1 MLLDEREA
9 RAITSK
15 LLGYVKADDAAVGV
29 SAEEYSHLRFAAN
42 AITTSGRREDATASV
57 TVWIGGRRGAA
68 TTNALDDASL
78 RAAVAQAE
86 TLARVSPVDREYVPT
101 LGPQVYKPTVQYA
114 EATRRI
120 TPSARAR
127 TAGEIIA
134 LCERANVVGA
144 GFHQASASAAASAT
158 KNGNFHF
165 ERETDV
171 SLSVT
176 ARTADGTG
184 SGYFQR
190 GHFDAAQFDPL
201 RVARESIAKAVGSRS
216 PRQLD
221 PGTYT
226 VVLEAQAVGD
236 LYSLGFDARSAEEG
250 RSSFSVPGGKT
261 RLGEQVF
268 DERVSIYSD
277 PWHAQ
282 LPASAAAQGGIPAEK
297 LFLVREG
304 KLENLVYSR
313 FWAKQQG
320 KQPTP
325 GPVNLI
331 IESGGPVQSLE
342 EMIRTTERGLL
353 VSHFWYI
360 RSVDP
365 RTALFTGLTRDGVWL
380 IENGKVRHPVNN
392 FRFNQSVLRMLAPG
406 NLLAIGRPERIGAGN
421 NVSLLPPLKV
431 KEFNF
436 TSKSEA
442 V

>member
-9 RAITSK
+9 RAITAK
-15 LLGYVKADDAAVGV
+15 LLGFVKADDASVGV
-29 SAEEYSHLRFAAN
+29 SSEEYSHLRFAAN
-42 AITTSGRREDATASV
+42 AITTSGRREDANASV
-57 TVWIGGRRGAA
+57 TVWIERKRGAA

-78 RAAVAQAE
+78 RAAVEQAE

-101 LGPQVYKPTVQYA
+101 LGPQKYRPTVQYA
-114 EATRRI
+114 ETTTRI
-120 TPSARAR
+120 TPAARAR
-127 TAGEIIA
+127 TVGEIIA
-134 LCERANVVGA
+134 MCERAGVTGA
-144 GFHQASASAAASAT
+144 GFHQASARASASAT

-165 ERETDV
+165 GRETNV
-171 SLSVT
+171 NLSVT
-176 ARTADGTG
+176 ARTKDGTG

-190 GHFDAAQFDPL
+190 GHFDAAQFDPI
-201 RVARESIAKAVGSRS
+201 RIARESIAKALGSRS

-221 PGTYT
+221 AGTYT
-226 VVLEAQAVGD
+226 VILEAQAVAD

-250 RSSFSVPGGKT
+250 RSSFSAPGGKT
-261 RLGEQVF
+261 RLGERVF

-277 PWHAQ
+277 PWHPQ

-297 LFLVREG
+297 LYLVRG
-304 KLENLVYSR
+304 GRLENLVYSR
-313 FWAKQQG
+313 FWARERERE
-320 KQPTP
+320 PTP

-331 IESGGPVQSLE
+331 LESAGPAQSLE
-342 EMIRTTERGLL
+342 EMIRTTGRGLL

-360 RSVDP
+360 RPVDP

-380 IENGKVRHPVNN
+380 VEGGKIQYPVNN
-392 FRFNQSVLRMLAPG
+392 FRFNQSVIQMLAPG
-406 NLLAIGRPERIGAGN
+406 NLLAIGRPERIDSN
-421 NVSLLPPLKV
+421 SLLPPLKV

>member
-15 LLGYVKADDAAVGV
+15 LLGYVKADDASVGV
-29 SAEEYSHLRFAAN
+29 SGEEYAHLRFAAN

-57 TVWIGGRRGAA
+57 TVWLGGRRGAA

-78 RAAVAQAE
+78 RAAVEQAE

-101 LGPQVYKPTVQYA
+101 LGPQKYRPTVQYA
-114 EATRRI
+114 ASTTRI
-120 TPSARAR
+120 TPAARAR

-134 LCERANVVGA
+134 MCERAGVVGA
-144 GFHQASASAAASAT
+144 GFHQASARAAASAT
-158 KNGNFHF
+158 KNGNFYF
-165 ERETDV
+165 DRETDV
-171 SLSVT
+171 NLSVT
-176 ARTADGTG
+176 ARTKDGTG

-190 GHFDAAQFDPL
+190 GHFDAAQFDPV
-201 RVARESIAKAVGSRS
+201 RIARESIAKATGSRS
-216 PRQLD
+216 PRRLD
-221 PGTYT
+221 PGVYT
-226 VVLEAQAVGD
+226 VILEAQAVGD

-250 RSSFSVPGGKT
+250 RSSFSAPGGKT
-261 RLGEQVF
+261 RLGERLF

-277 PWHAQ
+277 PWHPQ

-297 LFLVREG
+297 IFLVREG
-304 KLENLVYSR
+304 VLENLVYSR
-313 FWAKQQG
+313 FWAKQRNRE
-320 KQPTP
+320 PTP

-331 IESGGPVQSLE
+331 LESAGEVQTLE
-342 EMIRTTERGLL
+342 EMIRTTGRGLL

-360 RSVDP
+360 RPVDP

-380 IENGKVRHPVNN
+380 VEGGKVQYPVNN
-392 FRFNQSVLRMLAPG
+392 FRFNQSVIRMLAPG
-406 NLLAIGRPERIGAGN
+406 NLLGIGRPERIGAN
-421 NVSLLPPLKV
+421 SLLPPLKV
-431 KEFNF
+431 REFNF

>member
-1 MLLDEREA
+1 VLLDEREA

-15 LLGYVKADDAAVGV
+15 LLGYVKADDAAVSV
-29 SAEEYSHLRFAAN
+29 SGEEYAHLRFAAN

-57 TVWIGGRRGAA
+57 TVWIEGKRGSA
-68 TTNALDDASL
+68 TTNTLDDAGL
-78 RAAVAQAE
+78 RAAVEQAE

-101 LGPQVYKPTVQYA
+101 LGPQKYKPTIQYA

-120 TPSARAR
+120 TPAARAR
-127 TAGEIIA
+127 TVGEIIA
-134 LCERANVVGA
+134 MCERAGVVGA
-144 GFHQASASAAASAT
+144 GFHQASVRAGGSAT
-158 KNGNFHF
+158 KNGNFYF
-165 ERETDV
+165 DRETGV

-176 ARTADGTG
+176 ARTKDGTG

-201 RVARESIAKAVGSRS
+201 RIARESIAKATGSRS

-221 PGTYT
+221 PGVYT
-226 VVLEAQAVGD
+226 VILEAQAVGD
-236 LYSLGFDARSAEEG
+236 LFSLGFDARSAEEG
-250 RSSFSVPGGKT
+250 RSSFSAPGGKT
-261 RLGEQVF
+261 RLGERVF
-268 DERVSIYSD
+268 DERVRIYSD
-277 PWHAQ
+277 PWHPQ

-313 FWAKQQG
+313 FWAKQRNRE
-320 KQPTP
+320 PTP

-331 IESGGPVQSLE
+331 LESAGAVQTLE
-342 EMIRTTERGLL
+342 EMISTTERGLL

-360 RSVDP
+360 RPVDP

-380 IENGKVRHPVNN
+380 VEGGKVQYPVNN
-392 FRFNQSVLRMLAPG
+392 FRFNQSVIQMLAPG
-406 NLLAIGRPERIGAGN
+406 NLLGIGRPERIGPGN
-421 NVSLLPPLKV
+421 SASLIPPLKV